1 MQLVMVS
8 FSLARLKDLLD
19 PSLLLLFNL
28 EEKLEEVDVS
38 VTGRWELLEVVGACK
53 LKGVR
58 L

>member
-1 MQLVMVS
+1 MVS